1 MGELTPHPEP
11 VTGYVRNRM
20 GMRYMQYY
28 LMYTFLVSRLR
39 GDLNTIFSAGGRKT
53 KPVFIY
59 LEFYFKN
66 IHSVYTVLCVYCR
79 IGVREKTFS
88 LFNRYIY
95 TGQGRAAQS
104 GWIKW
109 NFLKPRKNNQI
120 IKFKQNRFLTCKI
133 CSFQYFFLG
142 GLSTVTCPH
151 IL

>member
-59 LEFYFKN
+59 LEFISKN
-66 IHSVYTVLCVYCR
+66 IHSVYTVLCVC
-79 IGVREKTFS
+79 IGVREKRSPCLTD
-88 LFNRYIY
+88 IY

-104 GWIKW
+104 G
-109 NFLKPRKNNQI
+109 
-120 IKFKQNRFLTCKI
+120 
-133 CSFQYFFLG
+133 
-142 GLSTVTCPH
+142 
-151 IL
+151 

>member
-66 IHSVYTVLCVYCR
+66 IHSVYCVVCVLPYWCER
-79 IGVREKTFS
+79 KTFS

-95 TGQGRAAQS
+95 RPRTGRP
-104 GWIKW
+104 IR
-109 NFLKPRKNNQI
+109 LNQM
-120 IKFKQNRFLTCKI
+120 KLFKTTQK
-133 CSFQYFFLG
+133 
-142 GLSTVTCPH
+142 
-151 IL
+151 